1 MNPTPSIQNFYF
13 LGIGGIG
20 MSALARYFASRGCH
34 VEGYDH
40 TPSPLTRQL
49 EKEGI
54 PIIYTDSPHKVADL
68 PWIVVWTPAVPTDT
82 ALYRYF
88 LRKGMPILKRAE
100 MLGKVTHSM
109 RALCVAGTHGKTST
123 ATLLAHILRPKG
135 GNAFLGGI
143 SMNEKS
149 NLLIDPDSNLV
160 VIEADEFDRSFL
172 HLSPAITAIT
182 AIDPDHLD
190 IYSTR
195 EGYQEG
201 FEQYAR
207 LVKEAIVI
215 KKGYHVAGNGQAK
228 IYTYA
233 TDSIADFYADNARV
247 SETRLF
253 FDWHSPSG
261 TLKDVELGVPVYY
274 DIENATAAMAIAHLA
289 GADEQ
294 MLRDGVRTYKGV
306 WRRFNILVNTPRVTY
321 IDDYAHHP
329 KELQTAI
336 SSARQLFPDRHLFGI
351 FQPHLFTRT
360 RDFMDGFAAALS
372 QLDEVALLPI
382 YPARELPIEGVT
394 SEVLAKQI
402 SSRYPVRVVQKTD
415 IIQYVCQ
422 RVKVCDET
430 VVMTLGAGDI
440 DRLTG
445 DLANNLKQ
453 I

>member
-34 VEGYDH
+34 VEGYDR

-215 KKGYHVAGNGQAK
+215 KKGYHVAGNGQAI

-274 DIENATAAMAIAHLA
+274 DVENATAAMAIAHLA

-294 MLRDGVRTYKGV
+294 MLREGVRTYKGV
-306 WRRFNILVNTPRVTY
+306 WRRFNILVNTPHITY

-336 SSARQLFPDRHLFGI
+336 SSARQLFPDRHLIGV

-372 QLDEVALLPI
+372 QLDEVVLLPI

-430 VVMTLGAGDI
+430 VLMTLGAGDI